1 MSRLFPFKRGL
12 THAYWAPNIWALY
25 NFADRVLIIVCR
37 RFNLPFVRDPP
48 AADQVEEIMLT
59 ETKNKEKIGSSAN
72 QQDGSGNSQGSA
84 NQQAVSGG
92 TNVSSSSGKVASGPT
107 SGLVQEVFHLV
118 LPPIAPWVT
127 IVLTLLSSIPVLIQ
141 VWRTPQPRVFVSAI
155 SYVAMCSF
163 MLGWHVHEKAVLLV
177 IIPLALSSIDS
188 TWQTKTFL
196 ISSVFASFSLVPL
209 LPAWETISF
218 IGLLLCDIHARLTV
232 LLLHDETRL
241 TSNARRI
248 RYTDMRE
255 LLTRFELFLLF
266 GVAFEALGYYGVR
279 IFLPNMEFLP
289 LMIVSV
295 YSAIGLI
302 HVW

>member
-1 MSRLFPFKRGL
+1 
-12 THAYWAPNIWALY
+12 
-25 NFADRVLIIVCR
+25 
-37 RFNLPFVRDPP
+37 
-48 AADQVEEIMLT
+48 MLT